1 MIGGWLS
8 VGILPEPPSRRAAI
22 SESPSTHGYQTH
34 SSCIRYVTLLAGWVG
49 LWLVGGLVGW

>member
-8 VGILPEPPSRRAAI
+8 VGILPEPPSGRAAI

-34 SSCIRYVTLLAGWVG
+34 SSCIWYVTLLAGWVG
-49 LWLVGGLVGW
+49 LW